1 MKLMQRV
8 HSLSAQIPVA
18 LPNPCWLRPET
29 RVDWAD
35 ADTCLLHFV
44 GLDTPLECTYGRRLA
59 LGLPRVARG
68 RPPLQSCLR
77 LTAPNPRVGC
87 GRR

>member
-1 MKLMQRV
+1 MQRV
-8 HSLSAQIPVA
+8 HSLSAQIPVT
-18 LPNPCWLRPET
+18 LPNPCRLRPET

-35 ADTCLLHFV
+35 ADICLLHFV
-44 GLDTPLECTYGRRLA
+44 GSDTPSSALTAGDWA